1 MVTRISSVILG
12 ANYGDEGKGLITDF
26 ETRRVKADVV
36 TRFNGGAQAGHTVTT
51 AAARH
56 VFGHVGSG
64 TFAGADTWFASKFIV
79 NPFVLQKEMSAVR
92 ALTGWSPRIAVHL
105 NARISTL
112 YDMALN
118 SLAELQ
124 RGDGRHGSC
133 GLGINETVTRHEHYP
148 ITFSLIWNRSHS
160 DLVHELQT
168 IRTKWVPAR
177 LQALGIT
184 EVAEPYKSLFEN
196 DDLTS
201 MASTMKSLMLIMGH
215 RLPANASTVF
225 EGAQGL
231 ALDEFLGERP
241 HVTRSITGLPYA
253 IVAAQEL
260 GIKCLQPVYVTRAYL
275 TRHGAGAMA
284 HEGDEFGAFDIV
296 DNTNIHNPWQGTIR
310 YAPLN
315 LPMLAKYIAAD
326 QTRSNYVAQAHGTN
340 LLPPTIALT
349 CLDQLNGDVTII
361 DLDGTPKQIR
371 TSALS
376 RYLTSKLGYKI
387 SHISR
392 GPTADDVEFLKF
404 GV

>member
-1 MVTRISSVILG
+1 MREAVVVVG

-26 ETRRVKADVV
+26 ETRRIKAGLV

-51 AAARH
+51 ATTRH

-64 TFAGADTWFASKFIV
+64 TFAGADTWLASKFIV

-92 ALTGWSPRIAVHL
+92 VLTGWSPRIAAHPS
-105 NARISTL
+105 ARISTL

-124 RGDGRHGSC
+124 RQDGRHGSC

-148 ITFSLIWNRSHS
+148 ITYSTIWNNSHA
-160 DLVHELQT
+160 DLVRELQL
-168 IRTKWVPAR
+168 IRTRWVPAR

-196 DDLTS
+196 DDLLS
-201 MASTMKSLMLIMGH
+201 MASTMKSLMFTLGH
-215 RLPANASTVF
+215 QLPTSATTVF

-231 ALDEFLGERP
+231 ALDEFIGDFP

-253 IVAAQEL
+253 IVAAHEL
-260 GIKCLQPVYVTRAYL
+260 GIKKLQPVYVTRAYL
-275 TRHGAGAMA
+275 TRHGAGTLA
-284 HEGDEFGAFDIV
+284 HDGEEFGAFNIV
-296 DNTNIHNPWQGTIR
+296 DATNIHNEWQGTIR

-315 LPMLAKYIAAD
+315 LEQLARYIAAD
-326 QTRSNYVAQAHGTN
+326 QTRARYVAQAHGTS
-340 LLPPTIALT
+340 LMPPTIALT

-361 DLDGTPKQIR
+361 DLDGAPKQIR
-371 TSALS
+371 TSALP
-376 RYLTSKLGYKI
+376 RYLTSRLGYKI

-392 GPTADDVEFLKF
+392 GPTANDVEFLKF